1 MLYKFVLEV
10 EDDEEDSEEEIAT
23 IIEMALNHD
32 LLSGMRISLVEY
44 EED

>member
-1 MLYKFVLEV
+1 MKYRFILEV

-23 IIEMALNHD
+23 LVELALNHD
-32 LLSGMRISLVEY
+32 LLSGMRISLTEY